1 MTLGIDIGG
10 APLGT
15 NFPAY
20 HDDPAI
26 HDGSLLLIEPG
37 HSLSDL
43 APGAVPTAGYAF
55 RNHAF
60 RPAARLLGLTA
71 NDEAAVRATLTQGT
85 AWGQATRSR
94 TDRTAAGA
102 LQFTVS
108 RVNANT
114 NVWAKINAPANIV
127 AYANSRVETYAA
139 VPTKDI
145 FFAALWTRTL
155 RAGVDTGSDDAA
167 QPFMY
172 RGLNVAGSTYR
183 KIMGMSPAGS
193 TGYNNTGNDE
203 GLFRYD
209 TPGVQPVGEPA
220 LHFVTARFVAQALQ
234 AVGQLFVSAGNVS
247 GNATHDN
254 KSQSFVFERLHFG
267 TLLTNADPA
276 KALSPQQMLE
286 RELAEWTKA
295 HAAGGRYFND
305 PAAYDVAG
313 MP

>member
-10 APLGT
+10 TQLGT
-15 NFPAY
+15 SFPAY
-20 HDDPAI
+20 FDDPAM

-43 APGAVPTAGYAF
+43 AAGVVPTAGYGF
-55 RNHAF
+55 RNHAW
-60 RPAARLLGLTA
+60 RPAARLLGLTK
-71 NDEAAVRATLTQGT
+71 NDEAALRAPLTLGS

-102 LQFTVS
+102 LQLTVS

-114 NVWAKINAPANIV
+114 NVWAKISAPANIV
-127 AYANSRVETYAA
+127 AYANSKIETPTVA
-139 VPTKDI
+139 PTKDI

-155 RAGVDTGSDDAA
+155 RAGVDTGTDDAA
-167 QPFMY
+167 QPFLY

-183 KIMGMSPAGS
+183 PVMRMSPAGT
-193 TGYNNTGNDE
+193 TGYSNTGADD
-203 GLFRYD
+203 GLFRVD
-209 TPGVQPVGEPA
+209 TPSVQPLGEPS
-220 LHFVTARFVAQALQ
+220 LHFVTARYAAQALQ
-234 AVGQLFVSAGNVS
+234 ALGQLFVSAGNVS
-247 GNATHDN
+247 GNAAHDN

-267 TLLTNADPA
+267 SLLTNTDPA

-286 RELAEWTKA
+286 RELAEWSKA
-295 HAAGGRYFND
+295 HGAGGRYYGD
-305 PAAYDVAG
+305 PVAYDISG